1 MVVGCGSVASC
12 LFPVVEWSVGPIAL
26 SRKISI
32 NLIVLGVEMSEEDSA
47 EQRVRAKL
55 RTDFI
60 KIINNGFVGQ
70 QSDIVLYSG
79 FRCESATF
87 RGTDRDVLHFGVEGL
102 NTPAGIVPAAKLR
115 ATDVHSV
122 TVKLD

>member
-1 MVVGCGSVASC
+1 MASST
-12 LFPVVEWSVGPIAL
+12 WSA
-26 SRKISI
+26 
-32 NLIVLGVEMSEEDSA
+32 NAVLDSA
-47 EQRVRAKL
+47 EQRARAKL

-60 KIINNGFVGQ
+60 KIINNGFVGK

-87 RGTDRDVLHFGVEGL
+87 RGADRDVLHFGVEGL
-102 NTPAGIVPAAKLR
+102 NTPAGTVPAAKLR
-115 ATDVHSV
+115 ATDVLSL

>member
-1 MVVGCGSVASC
+1 MHIGSPASSHT
-12 LFPVVEWSVGPIAL
+12 VSGPSAPPTL
-26 SRKISI
+26 
-32 NLIVLGVEMSEEDSA
+32 LEDLDQLEMSEEDSA
-47 EQRVRAKL
+47 EQRARAKL

-60 KIINNGFVGQ
+60 KIINNGFVGK

-79 FRCESATF
+79 FTCESAIF
-87 RGTDRDVLHFGVEGL
+87 RGADRDVLHFGVEGL

-115 ATDVHSV
+115 ATDVLSL